1 MSWKTNVT
9 DKLADMLRFMAK
21 ACMLISGIA
30 LSLAGTYVVLKLAWH
45 FVRFLDRTIFSEP
58 W

>member
-1 MSWKTNVT
+1 MSWKTRLIDT
-9 DKLADMLRFMAK
+9 FADLLRFMAK

-30 LSLAGTYVVLKLAWH
+30 LSLAGTYIMLKFAW
-45 FVRFLDRTIFSEP
+45 FFARFLDRVAYSEP

>member
-1 MSWKTNVT
+1 MSWRTRLT
-9 DKLADMLRFMAK
+9 DTLADTLRFMAK

-30 LSLAGTYVVLKLAWH
+30 LSVAGTYIVLKLAW
-45 FVRFLDRTIFSEP
+45 FFSRFLDRTIFSEP

>member
-1 MSWKTNVT
+1 MSWKTRLIDT
-9 DKLADMLRFMAK
+9 LADALRFMAK

-30 LSLAGTYVVLKLAWH
+30 LSLMGTYIVLKFAY
-45 FVRFLDRTIFSEP
+45 FFARFLDRVAYSQP

>member
-1 MSWKTNVT
+1 MSWKANVT
-9 DKLADMLRFMAK
+9 EKLADTLRFMAK

-30 LSLAGTYVVLKLAWH
+30 LSLAGTYIVLKIAWH
-45 FVRFLDRTIFSEP
+45 SVRFLDRTIFSEP